1 MKKILILTLGTGAK
15 SEEEKKTNAIPLLE
29 DRIYG
34 TKGTYQ
40 LTNYQFN
47 ENEVIENVSFVAEP
61 LIENYKPDY
70 VYILGTQ
77 NSAWTTFW
85 INFYKK
91 ENWDDN
97 KKANATEIIRPV
109 WDIENA
115 PYDKSKITEFQT
127 VIQKVYE
134 ENLLKILNI
143 QKIKVVLLP
152 YGINKEELDFIYN
165 TIFNQFEN
173 DFKED
178 EKVLGEKEKYDV
190 AFDIT
195 HSFRSLPIY
204 NYAVLTYFK
213 QITSYEVNIKEI
225 YYGMLE
231 AKKICNG
238 VAPIVKLK
246 EISNLMDLTSA
257 VAEFNN
263 TGSVKALVSFLQQ
276 VQGSGNQSVGKMI
289 EVLNEFDWAAGTNSG
304 SLLIESIEKLN
315 ELVNEQSETKDI
327 YDDIKI
333 ALRKVLEKP
342 VIEDLQISLKDI
354 KKAKTPME
362 YADYQLVLSQWYFDQ
377 HRYSQSACIACE
389 AFKSYMF
396 FVEARDKKEE
406 VTPENIE
413 DRSSRDK
420 VNAWIF
426 KCNKSNTKIK
436 KVATLCFIEPELLKE
451 AFVINENARELR
463 NSSAHILQRSG
474 NIEVLTSYIEIIK
487 KLQKELKKENK
498 LNSLEIK
505 LEQDSEI
512 ETTGNFKEASKQAKG
527 LSGVKNTKITK
538 KTTASSSKVI
548 ENKTITKPTID
559 GASSKEELKAVML
572 MNCKMSKPAISA
584 LVAKMEEYVVDGLT
598 IKKGDKPFNG
608 NIVGGIATSFIS
620 WNSIVEDNKVH
631 IPPFNINDSFDSDHV
646 EEILEQHKFV
656 FIKHTYTVICDSEE
670 RFNKFLND
678 LVCYKLIMNEIKK
691 GPVSEEN
698 RENFKKV
705 VDAFLK

>member
-1 MKKILILTLGTGAK
+1 MKKILILTLGTGVK
-15 SEEEKKTNAIPLLE
+15 SEEEKKTNATPLLE
-29 DRIYG
+29 DRISG

-47 ENEVIENVSFVAEP
+47 GNEVIENVSFVAEP

-134 ENLLKILNI
+134 ENLLNILNI

-178 EKVLGEKEKYDV
+178 EQVLGEKEKYDV

-246 EISNLMDLTSA
+246 EISNIMDLTSA

-276 VQGSGNQSVGKMI
+276 VQNNGNQSVGKMI

-315 ELVNEQSETKDI
+315 QLVNEQSETKDI

-342 VIEDLQISLKDI
+342 VIEDLKISLKDI

-389 AFKSYMF
+389 AFKSYMICF
-396 FVEARDKKEE
+396 RAKIG
-406 VTPENIE
+406 N
-413 DRSSRDK
+413 DK
-420 VNAWIF
+420 VTIEKIVGRKYRKEMDDWIQ
-426 KCNKSNTKIK
+426 KYELALKKGKSNCCE
-436 KVATLCFIEPELLKE
+436 VDIEFLKE
-451 AFVINENARELR
+451 ALGANKKAHSLR

-474 NIEVLTSYIEIIK
+474 NIEVLVSYIEIIE

-498 LNSLEIK
+498 LNSSEIK
-505 LEQDSEI
+505 LKQDSEI
-512 ETTGNFKEASKQAKG
+512 GTTGNFKEASKQTKG
-527 LSGVKNTKITK
+527 LSGAKNIK

-548 ENKTITKPTID
+548 GNKIITKITID

-572 MNCKMSKPAISA
+572 MNCKMSKPAIFA
-584 LVAKMEEYVVDGLT
+584 LVAKMEEYVFDGLT

-631 IPPFNINDSFDSDHV
+631 IPPFDINDSFNSDHV
-646 EEILEQHKFV
+646 EELLEQHKFV
-656 FIKHTYTVICDSEE
+656 FTKNTYTVICDSEE

-678 LVCYKLIMNEIKK
+678 LVCYKLIMNEIRK